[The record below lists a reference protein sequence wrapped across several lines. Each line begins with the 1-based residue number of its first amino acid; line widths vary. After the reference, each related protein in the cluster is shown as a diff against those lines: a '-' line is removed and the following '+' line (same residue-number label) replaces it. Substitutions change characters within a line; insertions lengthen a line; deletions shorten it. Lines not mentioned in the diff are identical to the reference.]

1 MRPPCERE
9 EDNVG
14 FNAFSGEAGQDF
26 SDLLKTTP
34 ASDARGNG
42 SDSAAFAAGFSDEE
56 LEAVVGPERRW
67 SWIEIDLSAIRHN
80 IGVAK
85 RRLAPGC
92 KLMAVVKA
100 NAYGHGAVQVSK
112 TALAAGASHLAVAT
126 VNEGIQL
133 RRAGIEAP
141 VLVLS
146 EPPAS
151 AIPLLL
157 RYRLMP
163 SVYTVEFAVAYGE
176 TADTHGVRAP
186 YHLAVNTGMNRI
198 GVRFDEAVEFARRIG
213 FHRALVQE
221 GTFTH
226 FATADCAETL
236 DFTMQLRRFNETV
249 AALRAAGI
257 DPGLVHCANSA
268 AILRYP
274 ETHMDMA
281 RLGISLYGFHPCP
294 ETRGYFDLRPAMS
307 VHARITAV
315 NTPPLSE
322 GVSYG
327 MNYRSTGSVKIC
339 AVPVGYADGFVRAL
353 SGRTSVIYDGRLCR
367 QVGNICMDQCMFEVD
382 LRSHGTARRPDPH
395 VGDEVLLVGAQNG
408 VAVTIEDLCEL
419 LGTIPHEL
427 CCGLSMRMPKVYL
440 R

>member
-1 MRPPCERE
+1 ME
-9 EDNVG
+9 EGKNVT
-14 FNAFSGEAGQDF
+14 FNAFSGAAGQDF
-26 SDLLKTTP
+26 SDLLRSTAQP
-34 ASDARGNG
+34 ARPRGG
-42 SDSAAFAAGFSDEE
+42 VSAAAAGFSAEE
-56 LEAVVGPERRW
+56 LESVTGPERRW
-67 SWIEIDLSAIRHN
+67 SWVEIDLSSIRHN
-80 IGVAK
+80 VQVAK
-85 RRLAPGC
+85 RRLSPGC
-92 KLMAVVKA
+92 RLMAVVKA
-100 NAYGHGAVQVSK
+100 NAYGHGAVQVAR
-112 TALAAGASHLAVAT
+112 TALSAGAAQLAVAT

-141 VLVLS
+141 ILVLS

-157 RYRLMP
+157 HHDLMP
-163 SVYTVEFAVAYGE
+163 SVYTTEFAIAYGE
-176 TADTHGVRAP
+176 TADRIGVRAP
-186 YHLAVNTGMNRI
+186 FHLAVNTGMNRI
-198 GVRFDEAVEFARRIG
+198 GVRFDEVLEFLHSIA
-213 FHRALVQE
+213 FHRALEQT

-236 DFTMQLRRFNETV
+236 DFNMQLRRFKETV
-249 AALRAAGI
+249 AAMRAAGI

-281 RLGISLYGFHPCP
+281 RLGISMYGFHPCP

-315 NTPPLSE
+315 NTPPMSE

-339 AVPVGYADGFVRAL
+339 AIPVGYADGYPRAL
-353 SGRTSVIYDGRLCR
+353 SSRTSVVYAGHLCR

-382 LRSHGTARRPDPH
+382 LRSHGTHRRLDPH

-408 VAVTIEDLCEL
+408 AAVSIEDLCDVV
-419 LGTIPHEL
+419 GTIPHEL
-427 CCGLSMRMPKVYL
+427 CCALSLRMPKVYL

>member
-1 MRPPCERE
+1 M
-9 EDNVG
+9 G
-14 FNAFSGEAGQDF
+14 FNAFSGAAGQDF
-26 SDLLKTTP
+26 SDLLGGA
-34 ASDARGNG
+34 ASSRDRLDASSRE
-42 SDSAAFAAGFSDEE
+42 AGFSDES
-56 LEAVVGPERRW
+56 LESVTGPERRW
-67 SWIEIDLSAIRHN
+67 SWVEIDLSAIRHN
-80 IGVAK
+80 VQVAK

-92 KLMAVVKA
+92 RLMAVVKA
-100 NAYGHGAVQVSK
+100 NAYGHGAVQVAR
-112 TALAAGASHLAVAT
+112 TALSAGAAQLAVAT

-141 VLVLS
+141 ILVLS

-151 AIPLLL
+151 AVPLLL
-157 RYRLMP
+157 HHRLTP
-163 SVYTVEFAVAYGE
+163 SVYTSEFAIAYGE
-176 TADTHGVRAP
+176 VADRHGVRAP
-186 YHLAVNTGMNRI
+186 FHLAVNTGMNRI
-198 GVRFDEAVEFARRIG
+198 GVRFDEALEFVRQIS
-213 FHRALVQE
+213 FHRALEQL

-236 DFTMQLRRFNETV
+236 DFNMQLRRFKETT
-249 AALRAAGI
+249 AAMRSAGI

-281 RLGISLYGFHPCP
+281 RLGISMYGFHPCP

-315 NTPPLSE
+315 NTPPMSE

-327 MNYRSTGSVKIC
+327 MNYRSTGSARIC
-339 AVPVGYADGFVRAL
+339 TIPVGYADGYVRAL
-353 SGRTSVIYDGRLCR
+353 SGRTSVVYAGHLCR

-382 LRSHGTARRPDPH
+382 MRSHGTHRRLDPH
-395 VGDEVLLVGAQNG
+395 VGDEVLLVGAQSPA
-408 VAVTIEDLCEL
+408 AVSIEDLCDV

-427 CCGLSMRMPKVYL
+427 CCGFSLRMPKVYL

>member
-1 MRPPCERE
+1 
-9 EDNVG
+9 
-14 FNAFSGEAGQDF
+14 
-26 SDLLKTTP
+26 
-34 ASDARGNG
+34 
-42 SDSAAFAAGFSDEE
+42 
-56 LEAVVGPERRW
+56 
-67 SWIEIDLSAIRHN
+67 
-80 IGVAK
+80 
-85 RRLAPGC
+85 
-92 KLMAVVKA
+92 MAVVKA
-100 NAYGHGAVQVSK
+100 NAYGHGAVQVAR
-112 TALAAGASHLAVAT
+112 TALSAGAAQLAVAT

-133 RRAGIEAP
+133 RRAGIDAP
-141 VLVLS
+141 ILVLS

-151 AIPLLL
+151 SIPLLL
-157 RYRLMP
+157 HHDLMP
-163 SVYTVEFAVAYGE
+163 SVYTTEFAIAYGE
-176 TADTHGVRAP
+176 LADRAGVRAP

-198 GVRFDEAVEFARRIG
+198 GVRFDEVLEFIHSIS
-213 FHRALVQE
+213 FHRALEQV

-236 DFTMQLRRFNETV
+236 DFNMQLRRFKETV
-249 AALRAAGI
+249 AAMRSAGI

-281 RLGISLYGFHPCP
+281 RLGISMYGFHPCP

-315 NTPPLSE
+315 NTPPMSE

-339 AVPVGYADGFVRAL
+339 AIPVGYADGYPRAL
-353 SGRTSVIYDGRLCR
+353 SSRTSVVYAGHLCR

-382 LRSHGTARRPDPH
+382 LRSHGTHRRLDPH
-395 VGDEVLLVGAQNG
+395 VGDEVLLVGSQNG
-408 VAVTIEDLCEL
+408 AAVSIEDLCDVV
-419 LGTIPHEL
+419 GTIPHEL
-427 CCGLSMRMPKVYL
+427 CCALSLRMPKVYL

>member
-1 MRPPCERE
+1 M
-9 EDNVG
+9 G
-14 FNAFSGEAGQDF
+14 FNAFSGAAGQDF
-26 SDLLKTTP
+26 SDLLRNTP
-34 ASDARGNG
+34 PSRAYAGAS
-42 SDSAAFAAGFSDEE
+42 SEAAGFSDES
-56 LEAVVGPERRW
+56 LESVTGPERRW
-67 SWIEIDLSAIRHN
+67 SWVEIDLSAIRHN
-80 IGVAK
+80 IQVAK

-92 KLMAVVKA
+92 RLMAVVKA
-100 NAYGHGAVQVSK
+100 NAYGHGAVQVAK
-112 TALAAGASHLAVAT
+112 IALSAGAAQLAVAT
-126 VNEGIQL
+126 VNEGVQL
-133 RRAGIEAP
+133 RRAGIDAP
-141 VLVLS
+141 ILVLS

-157 RYRLMP
+157 HHRLTP
-163 SVYTVEFAVAYGE
+163 SVYTPEFAIAYGE
-176 TADTHGVRAP
+176 AADRHGVRAP
-186 YHLAVNTGMNRI
+186 FHLALNTGMNRI
-198 GVRFDEAVEFARRIG
+198 GVRFDEAVEFVRQIS
-213 FHRALVQE
+213 FHRALEQL

-236 DFTMQLRRFNETV
+236 DFHMQLRRFKETV
-249 AALRAAGI
+249 AAMRAAGI

-281 RLGISLYGFHPCP
+281 RLGISMYGFHPCP

-315 NTPPLSE
+315 NTPPMSE

-339 AVPVGYADGFVRAL
+339 TIPVGYADGYVRAL
-353 SGRTSVIYDGRLCR
+353 SGRTSVVYAGHLCR

-382 LRSHGTARRPDPH
+382 MRSHATHRRLDPH
-395 VGDEVLLVGAQNG
+395 VGDEVLLVGAQSPA
-408 VAVTIEDLCEL
+408 AVSIEDLCDV

-427 CCGLSMRMPKVYL
+427 CCAFSLRMPKVYL

>member
-1 MRPPCERE
+1 M
-9 EDNVG
+9 G
-14 FNAFSGEAGQDF
+14 FNAFSGAAGQDF
-26 SDLLKTTP
+26 SDLLRNTP
-34 ASDARGNG
+34 QSRARAGAPPATAG
-42 SDSAAFAAGFSDEE
+42 FSAGFSDEG
-56 LEAVVGPERRW
+56 LESVTGPERRW
-67 SWIEIDLSAIRHN
+67 SWVEIDLSAIRHN
-80 IGVAK
+80 VQVAK

-92 KLMAVVKA
+92 RLVAVVKA
-100 NAYGHGAVQVSK
+100 NAYGHGAVQVAK
-112 TALAAGASHLAVAT
+112 IALSAGAAQLAVAT
-126 VNEGIQL
+126 VNEGVQL
-133 RRAGIEAP
+133 RRAGIDAP
-141 VLVLS
+141 ILVLS

-157 RYRLMP
+157 HHRLTP
-163 SVYTVEFAVAYGE
+163 SVYTPEFAIAYGE
-176 TADTHGVRAP
+176 AADRHGVRAP
-186 YHLAVNTGMNRI
+186 FHLAVNTGMNRI
-198 GVRFDEAVEFARRIG
+198 GVRFDEALDFVRQIS
-213 FHRALVQE
+213 FHRALEQL

-236 DFTMQLRRFNETV
+236 DFNMQLRRFKETV
-249 AALRAAGI
+249 AAMRAAGI

-281 RLGISLYGFHPCP
+281 RLGISMYGFHPCP

-315 NTPPLSE
+315 NTPPMSE

-339 AVPVGYADGFVRAL
+339 TIPVGYADGYVRAL
-353 SGRTSVIYDGRLCR
+353 SGRTSVVYAGHLCR

-382 LRSHGTARRPDPH
+382 MRSHGTHRRLDPH
-395 VGDEVLLVGAQNG
+395 VGDEVLLVGAQSPA
-408 VAVTIEDLCEL
+408 AVSIEDLCDV

-427 CCGLSMRMPKVYL
+427 CCAFSLRMPKVYL